1 MITTPDGLLSTLSFV
16 SEHLGDFN
24 HLTLHP
30 CGTTPRKGTIA
41 WNNKKGEIF
50 LFLHWDEKGVSV
62 EIADGVEPDGRGDS
76 NSMYTIIGYCRYQG
90 IAHEL
95 VGASLPKLA
104 A

>member
-16 SEHLGDFN
+16 SEHLGDF
-24 HLTLHP
+24 
-30 CGTTPRKGTIA
+30 TTYAEPRQGNGTIA

-76 NSMYTIIGYCRYQG
+76 NSVYTIIGYCRYQG